1 VPIEE
6 YGDHIGHHIVPAIG
20 GTGEMVEAW
29 SGAMIFHEYGLYPD
43 EQGRLRVA
51 DLGQPS
57 KEGEVVDAVV

>member
-1 VPIEE
+1 
-6 YGDHIGHHIVPAIG
+6 VPAIG